1 MYNSLKY
8 ENILPTMMPDLPSIH
23 ALVVMGLTAIGLY
36 MFSRDWIPIETTG
49 LVILATIVSL
59 FFIFPYNFNGNP
71 INPITFFIGSFGNE
85 ALVTICL
92 LLAVGKAIEINR
104 SLQPF
109 VGFLSTSWLT
119 YPKLSLLAVL
129 LFGAFFSAFI
139 NNTPIVVMLI
149 PALIA
154 VSKKAEISSSKIL
167 MPMGMATL
175 LGGMATTIGTST
187 NLLVVGIAN
196 DMGLEQIQL
205 FDFVL
210 PALIA
215 GSIGMMFL
223 WLVAPRLLPGDP
235 PRSTKES
242 TRIFE
247 ASLNV
252 NEGEFTDGKTLSEV
266 QEKAG
271 SNFIID
277 KIKRSDS
284 LFVAKIPSVIF
295 EAGDRIYVK
304 DTLEN
309 LQDYQDLL
317 GLSLFEG
324 EIGEDMQAES
334 GSEAELAEVV
344 ITSGSM
350 LDHTSLNAQQFTSR
364 FNLLPIAVHSG
375 STGVEL
381 KGDITAK
388 TLNPGDVVLVQG
400 SAEAIEN
407 LNTNSNMMV
416 IENEDLDLGT
426 KRSFVPLYI
435 MVAVAALAASNL
447 LPISIAA
454 MLGLIGMLVFRLM
467 NWSDVGNAM
476 NIPIIMLIVASLSL
490 GNALEITGGSD
501 YLAEFFVYMTGAMS
515 VPLILSTLMLLMAVL
530 TNVVSNNAAA
540 VIGTPIAINIAQQI
554 GAPIEPFVLAVLF
567 GANMSFVTPIGYKTN
582 LLIMG
587 AGGYKFN
594 DFVKIGLPLAFI
606 MWVAFSIIL
615 PALYL

>member
-1 MYNSLKY
+1 
-8 ENILPTMMPDLPSIH
+8 MMPDLPSIH
-23 ALVVMGLTAIGLY
+23 ALAVMGLTAVGLY

-85 ALVTICL
+85 ALITICL
-92 LLAVGKAIEINR
+92 LLAVGKAIEINH
-104 SLQPF
+104 SLQPLI
-109 VGFLSTSWLT
+109 GFLSTSWLT

-175 LGGMATTIGTST
+175 IGGMSTTIGTST

-196 DMGLEQIQL
+196 DMGLETIQL

-210 PALIA
+210 PAVIA

-223 WLVAPRLLPGDP
+223 WLVAPRLLPNDP

-247 ASLNV
+247 AALYV
-252 NEGEFTDGKTLSEV
+252 DADGFTDGKTLVEI

-271 SNFIID
+271 NDFIIE

-284 LFVAKIPSVIF
+284 LFVAKIPSIMF
-295 EAGDRIYVK
+295 EAGDRIYVN

-309 LQDYQDLL
+309 LQEYQQLL
-317 GLSLFEG
+317 GLSLFEEEVAEEAET
-324 EIGEDMQAES
+324 EIG
-334 GSEAELAEVV
+334 SEVQLAEVV
-344 ITSGSM
+344 ITSGSF
-350 LDHTSLNAQQFTSR
+350 LDHTSLNAQHFSSR

-375 STGVEL
+375 STGIEL
-381 KGDITAK
+381 KGEIAAK
-388 TLNPGDVVLVQG
+388 TLTPGDVILVQG
-400 SAEAIEN
+400 SLEAIEN
-407 LNTNSNMMV
+407 LKTNANMLV

-426 KRSFVPLYI
+426 KRSFIPLYI
-435 MVAVAALAASNL
+435 MVGVAGLAASNL

-467 NWSDVGNAM
+467 KWSDVGNAM

-490 GNALEITGGSD
+490 GNALVVTGGSD
-501 YLAEFFVYMTGAMS
+501 YLAELFVYATSSMS
-515 VPLILSTLMLLMAVL
+515 VALILSTLMLLMAVL
-530 TNVVSNNAAA
+530 TNIVSNNAAA
-540 VIGTPIAINIAQQI
+540 VIGTPIAINIAQQL
-554 GAPIEPFVLAVLF
+554 GASPEPFVLAVLF

-594 DFVKIGLPLAFI
+594 DFVKVGLPLAFI

-615 PALYL
+615 PVLYL

>member
-1 MYNSLKY
+1 
-8 ENILPTMMPDLPSIH
+8 MMPDLPSIH
-23 ALVVMGLTAIGLY
+23 ALVVMGLTAVGLY

-149 PALIA
+149 PALIT

-324 EIGEDMQAES
+324 EIGEDMEAES

-350 LDHTSLNAQQFTSR
+350 LDHTSLNAQQ
-364 FNLLPIAVHSG
+364 LLHDLIYCRSPC
-375 STGVEL
+375 T
-381 KGDITAK
+381 
-388 TLNPGDVVLVQG
+388 VVLQV
-400 SAEAIEN
+400 
-407 LNTNSNMMV
+407 
-416 IENEDLDLGT
+416 
-426 KRSFVPLYI
+426 
-435 MVAVAALAASNL
+435 
-447 LPISIAA
+447 
-454 MLGLIGMLVFRLM
+454 
-467 NWSDVGNAM
+467 
-476 NIPIIMLIVASLSL
+476 
-490 GNALEITGGSD
+490 
-501 YLAEFFVYMTGAMS
+501 
-515 VPLILSTLMLLMAVL
+515 
-530 TNVVSNNAAA
+530 
-540 VIGTPIAINIAQQI
+540 
-554 GAPIEPFVLAVLF
+554 
-567 GANMSFVTPIGYKTN
+567 
-582 LLIMG
+582 
-587 AGGYKFN
+587 
-594 DFVKIGLPLAFI
+594 
-606 MWVAFSIIL
+606 
-615 PALYL
+615 

>member
-1 MYNSLKY
+1 
-8 ENILPTMMPDLPSIH
+8 MMPDLPSIH
-23 ALVVMGLTAIGLY
+23 ALVVMGLTAVGLY

-85 ALVTICL
+85 ALITICL
-92 LLAVGKAIEINR
+92 LLAVGKAIEINH
-104 SLQPF
+104 SLQPLI
-109 VGFLSTSWLT
+109 GFLSTSWLT

-175 LGGMATTIGTST
+175 IGGMSTTIGTST

-196 DMGLEQIQL
+196 DMGLETIQL

-210 PALIA
+210 PAVIA

-223 WLVAPRLLPGDP
+223 WLVAPRLLPNDP

-247 ASLNV
+247 AALYV
-252 NEGEFTDGKTLSEV
+252 DADGFTDGKTLVEI

-271 SNFIID
+271 NDFIIE

-284 LFVAKIPSVIF
+284 LFVAKIPSIMF
-295 EAGDRIYVK
+295 EAGDRIYVN

-309 LQDYQDLL
+309 LQEYQQLL
-317 GLSLFEG
+317 GLSLFEEEVAEEAET
-324 EIGEDMQAES
+324 EIG
-334 GSEAELAEVV
+334 SEVQLAEVV
-344 ITSGSM
+344 ITSGSF
-350 LDHTSLNAQQFTSR
+350 LDHTSLNAQHFSSR

-375 STGVEL
+375 STGIEL
-381 KGDITAK
+381 KGEIAAK
-388 TLNPGDVVLVQG
+388 TLTPGDVILVQG
-400 SAEAIEN
+400 SLEAIEN
-407 LNTNSNMMV
+407 LKTNSNMLV

-426 KRSFVPLYI
+426 KRSFIPLYI
-435 MVAVAALAASNL
+435 MVGVAGLAASNL

-467 NWSDVGNAM
+467 KWSDVGNAM

-490 GNALEITGGSD
+490 GNALVVTGGSD
-501 YLAEFFVYMTGAMS
+501 YLAELFVYATSSMS
-515 VPLILSTLMLLMAVL
+515 VALILSTLMLLMAVL
-530 TNVVSNNAAA
+530 TNIVSNNAAA
-540 VIGTPIAINIAQQI
+540 VIGTPIAINIAQQL
-554 GAPIEPFVLAVLF
+554 GASPEPFVLAVLF

-594 DFVKIGLPLAFI
+594 DFVKVGLPLAFI

-615 PALYL
+615 PVLYL

>member
-1 MYNSLKY
+1 
-8 ENILPTMMPDLPSIH
+8 MMPDLPSIH
-23 ALVVMGLTAIGLY
+23 ALAVMGLTAVGLY

-85 ALVTICL
+85 ALITICL
-92 LLAVGKAIEINR
+92 LLAVGKAIEINH
-104 SLQPF
+104 SLQPLI
-109 VGFLSTSWLT
+109 GFLSTSWLT

-175 LGGMATTIGTST
+175 IGGMSTTIGTST

-196 DMGLEQIQL
+196 DMGLETIQL

-210 PALIA
+210 PAVIA

-223 WLVAPRLLPGDP
+223 WLVAPRLLPNDP

-247 ASLNV
+247 AALYV
-252 NEGEFTDGKTLSEV
+252 DADGFTDGKTLVEI

-271 SNFIID
+271 NDFIIE

-284 LFVAKIPSVIF
+284 LFVAKIPSIMF
-295 EAGDRIYVK
+295 EAGDRIYVN

-309 LQDYQDLL
+309 LQEYQQLL
-317 GLSLFEG
+317 GLSLFEEEVAEEAET
-324 EIGEDMQAES
+324 EIG
-334 GSEAELAEVV
+334 SEVQLAEVV
-344 ITSGSM
+344 ITSGSF
-350 LDHTSLNAQQFTSR
+350 LDHTSLNAQHFSSR

-375 STGVEL
+375 STGIEL
-381 KGDITAK
+381 KGEIAAK
-388 TLNPGDVVLVQG
+388 TLTPGDVILVQG
-400 SAEAIEN
+400 SLEAIEN
-407 LNTNSNMMV
+407 LKTNSNMLV

-426 KRSFVPLYI
+426 KRSFIPLYI
-435 MVAVAALAASNL
+435 MVGVAGLAASNL

-467 NWSDVGNAM
+467 KWSDVGNAM

-490 GNALEITGGSD
+490 GNALVITGGSD
-501 YLAEFFVYMTGAMS
+501 YLAELFVYATSSMS
-515 VPLILSTLMLLMAVL
+515 VALILSTLMLLMAVL

-540 VIGTPIAINIAQQI
+540 VIGTPIAINIAQQL
-554 GAPIEPFVLAVLF
+554 GASPEPFVLAVLF

-594 DFVKIGLPLAFI
+594 DFVKVGLPLAFI

-615 PALYL
+615 PVLYL

>member
-1 MYNSLKY
+1 
-8 ENILPTMMPDLPSIH
+8 MMPDLPSIH
-23 ALVVMGLTAIGLY
+23 ALAVMGLTAVGLY

-85 ALVTICL
+85 ALITICL
-92 LLAVGKAIEINR
+92 LLAVGKAIEINH
-104 SLQPF
+104 SLQPL

-175 LGGMATTIGTST
+175 IGGMSTTIGTST

-196 DMGLEQIQL
+196 DMGLETIQL

-210 PALIA
+210 PAVIA

-223 WLVAPRLLPGDP
+223 WLVAPRLLPNDP

-247 ASLNV
+247 AALYV
-252 NEGEFTDGKTLSEV
+252 DADGFTDGKTLVEI

-271 SNFIID
+271 NDFIIE

-284 LFVAKIPSVIF
+284 LFVAKIPSIMF
-295 EAGDRIYVK
+295 EAGDRIYVN

-309 LQDYQDLL
+309 LQEYQQLL
-317 GLSLFEG
+317 GLSLFEEEVAEEAET
-324 EIGEDMQAES
+324 EIG
-334 GSEAELAEVV
+334 SEVQLAEVV
-344 ITSGSM
+344 ITSGSF
-350 LDHTSLNAQQFTSR
+350 LDHTSLNAQHFSSR

-375 STGVEL
+375 STGIEL
-381 KGDITAK
+381 KGEIAAK
-388 TLNPGDVVLVQG
+388 TLTPGDVILVQG
-400 SAEAIEN
+400 SLEAIEN
-407 LNTNSNMMV
+407 LKTNSNMLV

-426 KRSFVPLYI
+426 KRSFIPLYI
-435 MVAVAALAASNL
+435 MVGVAGLAASNL

-467 NWSDVGNAM
+467 KWSDVGNAM

-490 GNALEITGGSD
+490 GNALVITGGSD
-501 YLAEFFVYMTGAMS
+501 YLAELFVYATSSMS
-515 VPLILSTLMLLMAVL
+515 VALILSTLMLLMAVL
-530 TNVVSNNAAA
+530 TNIVSNNAAA
-540 VIGTPIAINIAQQI
+540 VIGTPIAINIAQQL
-554 GAPIEPFVLAVLF
+554 GASPEPFVLAVLF

-594 DFVKIGLPLAFI
+594 DFVKVGLPLAFI

>member
-1 MYNSLKY
+1 
-8 ENILPTMMPDLPSIH
+8 MMPDLPSIH
-23 ALVVMGLTAIGLY
+23 ALAVMGLTAVGLY

-85 ALVTICL
+85 ALITICL
-92 LLAVGKAIEINR
+92 LLAVGKAIEINH
-104 SLQPF
+104 SLQPLI
-109 VGFLSTSWLT
+109 GFLSTSWLT

-175 LGGMATTIGTST
+175 IGGMSTTIGTST

-196 DMGLEQIQL
+196 DMGLETIQL

-210 PALIA
+210 PAVIA

-223 WLVAPRLLPGDP
+223 WLVAPRLLPNDP

-247 ASLNV
+247 AALYV
-252 NEGEFTDGKTLSEV
+252 DADGFTDGKTLVEI

-271 SNFIID
+271 NDFIIE

-284 LFVAKIPSVIF
+284 LFVAKIPSIMF
-295 EAGDRIYVK
+295 EAGDRIYVN

-309 LQDYQDLL
+309 LQEYQQLL
-317 GLSLFEG
+317 GLSLFEEEVAEEAET
-324 EIGEDMQAES
+324 EIG
-334 GSEAELAEVV
+334 SEVQLAEVV
-344 ITSGSM
+344 ITSGSF
-350 LDHTSLNAQQFTSR
+350 LDHTSLNAQHFSSR

-375 STGVEL
+375 STGIEL
-381 KGDITAK
+381 KGEIAAK
-388 TLNPGDVVLVQG
+388 TLTPGDVILVQG
-400 SAEAIEN
+400 SLEAIEN
-407 LNTNSNMMV
+407 LKTNSNMLV

-426 KRSFVPLYI
+426 KRSFIPLYI
-435 MVAVAALAASNL
+435 MVGVAGLAASNL

-467 NWSDVGNAM
+467 KWSDVGNAM

-490 GNALEITGGSD
+490 GNALVVTGGSD
-501 YLAEFFVYMTGAMS
+501 YLAELFVYATSSMS
-515 VPLILSTLMLLMAVL
+515 VALILSTLMLLMAVL
-530 TNVVSNNAAA
+530 TNIVSNNAAA
-540 VIGTPIAINIAQQI
+540 VIGTPIAINIAQQL
-554 GAPIEPFVLAVLF
+554 GASPEPFILAVLF

-594 DFVKIGLPLAFI
+594 DFVKVGLPLAFI

>member
-1 MYNSLKY
+1 
-8 ENILPTMMPDLPSIH
+8 MMPDLPSIH
-23 ALVVMGLTAIGLY
+23 ALAVMGLTAVGLY

-85 ALVTICL
+85 ALITICL
-92 LLAVGKAIEINR
+92 LLAVGKAIEINH
-104 SLQPF
+104 SLQPLIS
-109 VGFLSTSWLT
+109 FLSTSWLT

-175 LGGMATTIGTST
+175 IGGMSTTIGTST

-196 DMGLEQIQL
+196 DMGLETIQL

-210 PALIA
+210 PAVIA

-223 WLVAPRLLPGDP
+223 WLVAPRLLPNDP

-247 ASLNV
+247 AALYV
-252 NEGEFTDGKTLSEV
+252 DADGFTDGKTLVEI

-271 SNFIID
+271 NDFIIE

-284 LFVAKIPSVIF
+284 LFVAKIPSIMF
-295 EAGDRIYVK
+295 EAGDRIYVN

-309 LQDYQDLL
+309 LQEYQQLL
-317 GLSLFEG
+317 GLSLFEEEVAEEAET
-324 EIGEDMQAES
+324 EIG
-334 GSEAELAEVV
+334 SEVQLAEVV
-344 ITSGSM
+344 ITSGSF
-350 LDHTSLNAQQFTSR
+350 LDHTSLNAQHFSSR

-375 STGVEL
+375 STGIEL
-381 KGDITAK
+381 KGEIAAK
-388 TLNPGDVVLVQG
+388 TLTPGDVILVQG
-400 SAEAIEN
+400 SLEAIEN
-407 LNTNSNMMV
+407 LKTNANMLV

-426 KRSFVPLYI
+426 KRSFIPLYI
-435 MVAVAALAASNL
+435 MVGVAGLAASNL

-467 NWSDVGNAM
+467 KWSDVGNAM

-490 GNALEITGGSD
+490 GNALVITGGSD
-501 YLAEFFVYMTGAMS
+501 YLAELFVYATSSMS
-515 VPLILSTLMLLMAVL
+515 VALILSTLMLLMAVL
-530 TNVVSNNAAA
+530 TNIVSNNAAA
-540 VIGTPIAINIAQQI
+540 VIGTPIAINIAQQL
-554 GAPIEPFVLAVLF
+554 GASPEPFVLAVLF

-594 DFVKIGLPLAFI
+594 DFVKVGLPLAFI

-615 PALYL
+615 PVLYL

>member
-1 MYNSLKY
+1 
-8 ENILPTMMPDLPSIH
+8 
-23 ALVVMGLTAIGLY
+23 

-85 ALVTICL
+85 ALITICL
-92 LLAVGKAIEINR
+92 LLAVGKAIEINH
-104 SLQPF
+104 SLQPL

-119 YPKLSLLAVL
+119 YPKLSLLGVL

-175 LGGMATTIGTST
+175 IGGMSTTIGTST

-210 PALIA
+210 PAVIA

-223 WLVAPRLLPGDP
+223 WLVAPRLLPNDP

-242 TRIFE
+242 TRIFV
-247 ASLNV
+247 AALYV
-252 NEGEFTDGKTLSEV
+252 DADGFTDGKTLVEI

-271 SNFIID
+271 NDFIIE

-284 LFVAKIPSVIF
+284 LFVAKIPSIMF
-295 EAGDRIYVK
+295 EAGDRIYVN

-309 LQDYQDLL
+309 LQEYQQLL
-317 GLSLFEG
+317 GLSLFEEEVAEEAET
-324 EIGEDMQAES
+324 EIG
-334 GSEAELAEVV
+334 SEVQLAEVV
-344 ITSGSM
+344 ITSGSF
-350 LDHTSLNAQQFTSR
+350 LDHTSLNAQHFSSR

-375 STGVEL
+375 STGIEL
-381 KGDITAK
+381 KGEIAAK
-388 TLNPGDVVLVQG
+388 TLTPGDVVLVQG
-400 SAEAIEN
+400 SLEAIEN
-407 LNTNSNMMV
+407 LKTNSNMLV

-426 KRSFVPLYI
+426 KRSFIPLYI
-435 MVAVAALAASNL
+435 MVGVAGLAASNL

-467 NWSDVGNAM
+467 KWSDVGNAM

-501 YLAEFFVYMTGAMS
+501 YLAELFVYATSSMS
-515 VPLILSTLMLLMAVL
+515 VALILSTLMLLMAVL

-540 VIGTPIAINIAQQI
+540 VIGTPIAINIAQQL
-554 GAPIEPFVLAVLF
+554 GASPEPFVLAVLF

-594 DFVKIGLPLAFI
+594 DFVKVGLPLAFI

-615 PALYL
+615 PVLYL

>member
-1 MYNSLKY
+1 
-8 ENILPTMMPDLPSIH
+8 MMPDLPSIH
-23 ALVVMGLTAIGLY
+23 ALVVMGLTAVGLY

-85 ALVTICL
+85 ALITICL
-92 LLAVGKAIEINR
+92 LLAVGKAIEINH
-104 SLQPF
+104 SLQPL

-119 YPKLSLLAVL
+119 YPKLSLLGVL

-175 LGGMATTIGTST
+175 IGGMSTTIGTST

-210 PALIA
+210 PAVIA

-223 WLVAPRLLPGDP
+223 WLVAPRLLPNDP

-247 ASLNV
+247 AALYV
-252 NEGEFTDGKTLSEV
+252 DADGFTDGKTLVEI

-271 SNFIID
+271 NDFIIE

-284 LFVAKIPSVIF
+284 LFVAKIPSIMF
-295 EAGDRIYVK
+295 EAGDRIYVN

-309 LQDYQDLL
+309 LQEYQQLL
-317 GLSLFEG
+317 GLSLFEEEVAEEAET
-324 EIGEDMQAES
+324 EIG
-334 GSEAELAEVV
+334 SEVQLAEVV
-344 ITSGSM
+344 ITSGSF
-350 LDHTSLNAQQFTSR
+350 LDHTSLNAQHFSSR

-375 STGVEL
+375 STGIEL
-381 KGDITAK
+381 KGEIAAK
-388 TLNPGDVVLVQG
+388 TLTPGDVVLVQG
-400 SAEAIEN
+400 SLEAIEN
-407 LNTNSNMMV
+407 LKTNSNMLV

-435 MVAVAALAASNL
+435 MVGVAGLAASNL

-467 NWSDVGNAM
+467 KWSDVGNAM

-501 YLAEFFVYMTGAMS
+501 YLAELFVYATSSMS
-515 VPLILSTLMLLMAVL
+515 VALILSTLMLLMAVL

-540 VIGTPIAINIAQQI
+540 VIGTPIAINIAQQL
-554 GAPIEPFVLAVLF
+554 GASPEPFVLAVLF

-594 DFVKIGLPLAFI
+594 DFVKVGLPLAFI

-615 PALYL
+615 PVLYL